1 MQMKHQRLENGALP
15 IDKSA
20 SVLGLD
26 EFSLLSRIQ
35 AGDIVVARARSGEM
49 VVPESELE
57 RLIGIPVDS
66 WPATGGELGTKFP
79 DTRLGIQSREEGR
92 IQNGKRFAYKVP
104 DYPGRFNESEI
115 NGYRAAFGA
124 IAGEFESLLD
134 MRRQLNVPDQVPAS
148 GDFEINTAE
157 TGRWEV
163 RSALLNLTHGEVL
176 LCQQGNEFAII
187 ERFREDSS
195 YAQVNASVEFLMRGD
210 DPHELIADFKANAQ
224 HTLEFMASNL
234 AAKAQKV
241 IWEQFPN
248 NRPGEVMAAI
258 SERCHQAV
266 ASEQSISERLA
277 LDQQIKIGHTNRI

>member
-26 EFSLLSRIQ
+26 EFSLLARIQ

-49 VVPESELE
+49 VIPESELE
-57 RLIGIPVDS
+57 RLIGMPVNSLPFADD
-66 WPATGGELGTKFP
+66 ELSTKFP
-79 DTRLGIQSREEGR
+79 DSRLGIQSREGGR
-92 IQNGKRFAYKVP
+92 IQNGERFAYKVP

-134 MRRQLNVPDQVPAS
+134 LRRQLNVPDQAPAS
-148 GDFEINTAE
+148 GDFELNTAE

-163 RSALLNLTHGEVL
+163 RSALLNLSHGEVL
-176 LCQQGNEFAII
+176 LCQQGNEFAVI
-187 ERFREDSS
+187 ERFLEDSS
-195 YAQVNASVEFLMRGD
+195 YAQVNASAEILMRGD
-210 DPHELIADFKANAQ
+210 DPHQLIADFKANAQ

-234 AAKAQKV
+234 AAKAQTI

-248 NRPGEVMAAI
+248 NRPSEVMAAI
-258 SERCHQAV
+258 SERCQQAV
-266 ASEQSISERLA
+266 ASEQSISEGLA
-277 LDQQIKIGHTNRI
+277 LGQHPKIGQANRI